1 MQAYW
6 TTTKPDGT
14 PITDGRLCRVVDPE
28 DGSTPIRVYGKT
40 QEEIFGKIERT
51 MMTAQSSLTHA
62 RTNAT
67 PGNGNGGAQ
76 PLNGNGAAPPVAA
89 NPAILSADETMR
101 LTADLHNPAKSA
113 DAAYRLAES
122 ERAKR
127 DDAQLRYLA
136 ICRDW
141 SQKNP
146 QFYGHQLNRNLL
158 ITSALL
164 AVGNDVSRIT
174 LEVLDNTYRYLEG
187 RGDLLTE
194 NDVAIVE
201 PVNRNQETP
210 PSEVQ
215 PGGNLEV
222 VPARPR
228 NGVVNSTGHRSNR
241 LGAPQLPQWK
251 PKYTLEE
258 INKLSTKDTLALNQ
272 PGHPRHKEYVEACDY
287 WFSGARAA
295 TA

>member
-6 TTTKPDGT
+6 TTTKTDGT

-40 QEEIFGKIERT
+40 EAEIFSKIERT
-51 MMTAQSSLTHA
+51 MMTAQ
-62 RTNAT
+62 AT
-67 PGNGNGGAQ
+67 LAQTRNGNGNGGAQ
-76 PLNGNGAAPPVAA
+76 PNNGRGAVTPPAA
-89 NPAILSADETMR
+89 NPAILTPDETMR
-101 LTADLHNPAKSA
+101 LTADLQNPAKSA

-127 DDAQLRYLA
+127 ADAQESYLA
-136 ICRDW
+136 ICRQW
-141 SQKNP
+141 SANHP
-146 QFYGHQLNRNLL
+146 EFYGHQFNRNLL

-164 AVGNDVSRIT
+164 SVGNDIARIT

-194 NDVAIVE
+194 SDVALKE
-201 PVNRNQETP
+201 PANETHQ
-210 PSEVQ
+210 PSTAQ
-215 PGGNLEV
+215 PGGTLEI

-228 NGVVNSTGHRSNR
+228 NGVVSASSHRSNR
-241 LGAPQLPQWK
+241 LGAPQQPQWK
-251 PKYTLEE
+251 PKYSLEE
-258 INKLSTKDTLALNQ
+258 IQKLTTKETAALNQ

-287 WFSGARAA
+287 WYSGAQA

>member
-6 TTTKPDGT
+6 TTTKTDGT

-28 DGSTPIRVYGKT
+28 DGSTPIRVYGRT
-40 QEEIFGKIERT
+40 EAEIFSKIERT
-51 MMTAQSSLTHA
+51 MMTAQSTLSQA
-62 RTNAT
+62 R
-67 PGNGNGGAQ
+67 GNGNGNGHGGAQ
-76 PLNGNGAAPPVAA
+76 GNNGRGAAPPPPSQP
-89 NPAILSADETMR
+89 NPAILSPDETMR
-101 LTADLHNPAKSA
+101 LTADLQNPAKSA

-127 DDAQLRYLA
+127 TDAQESYLA
-136 ICRDW
+136 ICRQW
-141 SQKNP
+141 STQHP
-146 QFYGHQLNRNLL
+146 EFYGHQLNRNLL

-164 AVGNDVSRIT
+164 SVGNDIARIT

-194 NDVAIVE
+194 SDVTPREPAND
-201 PVNRNQETP
+201 NHQ
-210 PSEVQ
+210 PSTAQ
-215 PGGNLEV
+215 PGGSLEV

-228 NGVVNSTGHRSNR
+228 NGVVSASSHRSNR
-241 LGAPQLPQWK
+241 LGAPQQPQWK
-251 PKYTLEE
+251 PKYSLEE
-258 INKLSTKDTLALNQ
+258 ISKLTTKETAALNQ

-287 WFSGARAA
+287 WYSGAQA

>member
-6 TTTKPDGT
+6 TTTKTDGT

-28 DGSTPIRVYGKT
+28 DGSTPIRVYGRT
-40 QEEIFGKIERT
+40 EAEIFSKIERT
-51 MMTAQSSLTHA
+51 MMTAQATLA
-62 RTNAT
+62 RGREQG
-67 PGNGNGGAQ
+67 PGNREQNGAQ
-76 PLNGNGAAPPVAA
+76 PNNGRGAAPPPSSQP
-89 NPAILSADETMR
+89 NPAILTPDETMR
-101 LTADLHNPAKSA
+101 LTADLQNPAKSA

-127 DDAQLRYLA
+127 TDAQESYLG
-136 ICRDW
+136 ICRQW
-141 SQKNP
+141 RAQHP
-146 QFYGHQLNRNLL
+146 EFYGHQFNRNLL

-164 AVGNDVSRIT
+164 SVGNDLTRIT

-194 NDVAIVE
+194 SDVTPKEPAND
-201 PVNRNQETP
+201 NHQ
-210 PSEVQ
+210 PSTAQ
-215 PGGNLEV
+215 PGGSLEV

-228 NGVVNSTGHRSNR
+228 NGVVSASSHRSNR
-241 LGAPQLPQWK
+241 LGAPQQPQWK
-251 PKYTLEE
+251 PKYSLEE
-258 INKLSTKDTLALNQ
+258 ISKLTTKETAALNQ

-287 WFSGARAA
+287 WYSGAQA

>member
-6 TTTKPDGT
+6 TTTKTDGT

-28 DGSTPIRVYGKT
+28 DGSTPIRVYGRT
-40 QEEIFGKIERT
+40 EAEIFSKIERT
-51 MMTAQSSLTHA
+51 MMTAQATLA
-62 RTNAT
+62 RGREQGSGFRDQN
-67 PGNGNGGAQ
+67 GAQ
-76 PLNGNGAAPPVAA
+76 PTNLSRLQMSGILPAP
-89 NPAILSADETMR
+89 NPAILSPDETMR
-101 LTADLHNPAKSA
+101 LTADLQNPAKSA

-127 DDAQLRYLA
+127 TDAQESYLA
-136 ICRDW
+136 ICRQW
-141 SQKNP
+141 SANHP
-146 QFYGHQLNRNLL
+146 EFYGHQFNRNLL

-164 AVGNDVSRIT
+164 SVGNDIARIT

-194 NDVAIVE
+194 SDVTPREPAND
-201 PVNRNQETP
+201 NHQ
-210 PSEVQ
+210 PSTAQ
-215 PGGNLEV
+215 PGGSLEV

-228 NGVVNSTGHRSNR
+228 NGVVSASSHRSNR
-241 LGAPQLPQWK
+241 LGAPQQPQWK

-258 INKLSTKDTLALNQ
+258 ISKLTTKETAALNQ

-287 WFSGARAA
+287 WYSGAQA